1 MVGIIIASHGD
12 FAKGIFQSAEMI
24 FGAQADVCVC
34 TLEPSKG
41 PEDIKAQIEAA
52 VASLSQSEEVL
63 ILADLWGGTPF
74 NQATMVMEG
83 HDNWALVTGVN
94 LPMVIEAY
102 AGRLSMESAHD
113 IAKHIVPLA
122 KESVKALPESVMPVK
137 KTAPKAKGAKIPE
150 GTVRGDGKI
159 NYVYT
164 RVDTRLLHGQVATTW
179 TKDKQPQRIVI
190 ASDSVSKDELRK
202 TMVIQAAPPGVSVH
216 VVPLDQ
222 LVKISNDPR
231 LGGTRMM
238 VLFETPQD
246 ALYCIEKGVKLPEVC
261 LGSMAHSE
269 GKAVVSRA
277 LAMDKNDLETIEAL
291 VATGARIYG
300 QVVPSESVLKI
311 EDLIKKAK
319 ELL

>member
-12 FAKGIFQSAEMI
+12 LAKGLYHSAEMI
-24 FGAQADVCVC
+24 FGKQEDVFVC
-34 TLEPSKG
+34 TLEPSAG
-41 PEDIKAQIEAA
+41 PESIKEQMEKAI
-52 VASLSQSEEVL
+52 ASLSQSEEVL
-63 ILADLWGGTPF
+63 IIADLWGGTPF
-74 NQATMVMEG
+74 NQASMLIEG
-83 HDNWALVTGVN
+83 HEKWAIVTGAS

-122 KESVKALPESVMPVK
+122 KESI
-137 KTAPKAKGAKIPE
+137 KAKPEGLVAKPVAKATKKAAAIPE

-277 LAMDKNDLETIEAL
+277 LAMDKDDLETIEKL
-291 VATGARIYG
+291 VASGARIYG